1 MDADRLSF
9 ANALPWTPRAALR
22 AGARAALSQLRR
34 QILRPRGAGLFEIG
48 DARSSLAPPIT
59 LSIPPFGPFVCY
71 TNARAQPHPGT
82 RPLLLL
88 HAMHMRADAR
98 EVATL
103 FEAFRAQRHVYAPD
117 LPGFG
122 ASQPGASPCHPE
134 LYIDTIKQLIELS
147 AGDALAPVDVV
158 ALGLTCEHAA
168 RAVAALPDMV
178 SSLVMIAP
186 SGFAKERDESVL
198 ERLARSGRALLP
210 VEILERLGLTRVCSA
225 GFASVLSGA
234 AFPKGDPQAVYTR
247 VHCPTLVLHERTRRA
262 RYGML
267 ARFVRWR
274 DHYRETELASLNLH
288 DRPASARIASTL
300 ALFFEEA
307 PQEEAAP
314 AKLRAG

>member
-9 ANALPWTPRAALR
+9 AHALPWTPRATLR
-22 AGARAALSQLRR
+22 AGARAALSQLRSHM
-34 QILRPRGAGLFEIG
+34 I
-48 DARSSLAPPIT
+48 DARPDIAPAIT
-59 LSIPPFGPFVCY
+59 LSVSPFGPMVCY
-71 TNARAQPHPGT
+71 TNARAQAHPGT

-88 HAMHMRADAR
+88 HGMHMRADAH
-98 EVATL
+98 EFETL
-103 FEAFRAQRHVYAPD
+103 FAAFRAQRHVYAPD

-122 ASQPGASPCHPE
+122 ASQPGASPCQPE
-134 LYIDTIKQLIELS
+134 LYVASIKQLIELC

-158 ALGLTCEHAA
+158 AVGLTCEYAA

-186 SGFAKERDESVL
+186 SGFARERDESVL

-234 AFPKGDPQAVYTR
+234 AFPRDNPQATYTR
-247 VHCPTLVLHERTRRA
+247 VYCPTLVLHERSRRA
-262 RYGML
+262 RYGTL

-274 DHYRETELASLNLH
+274 DHYREAELASLNLR
-288 DRPASARIASTL
+288 DRTTSARIASTL
-300 ALFFEEA
+300 ALFFDAA
-307 PQEEAAP
+307 PQGDAAP